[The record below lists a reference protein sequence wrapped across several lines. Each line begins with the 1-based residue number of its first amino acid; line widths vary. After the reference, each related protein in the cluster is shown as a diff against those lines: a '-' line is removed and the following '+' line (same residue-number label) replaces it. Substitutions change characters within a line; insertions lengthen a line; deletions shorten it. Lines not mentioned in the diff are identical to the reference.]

1 MADFRR
7 PSRLPPVKSRLNNV
21 VRFDR
26 KARGRA
32 GQQRQ
37 SWWKANWAFV
47 LLLAAPLFGVGGAW
61 IWHIQSTRPQSLNG
75 QAPSSSEQYEV
86 TFGRCSG
93 PIRINC
99 VVDGDTFWLKGTKY
113 RMADINAPEVSSP
126 QCGSEA
132 DLGERATVRLI
143 ALLNAGAFSLRSI
156 DRDADKFGR
165 KLRVVTRRDQSLGEA
180 LVSEGLAERWSGRR
194 RSWC

>member
-1 MADFRR
+1 MANFRR
-7 PSRLPPVKSRLNNV
+7 PYRLPPVKSRSNNV
-21 VRFDR
+21 VRFAR

-32 GQQRQ
+32 GEQRQ
-37 SWWKANWAFV
+37 SWWKANWAYV
-47 LLLAAPLFGVGGAW
+47 LLLAAPVLGVAGAW
-61 IWHIQSTRPQSLNG
+61 IWYIQSTWPQSLNG

-93 PIRINC
+93 PIRVNC

-113 RMADINAPEVSSP
+113 RIADINAPEVSSP

-132 DLGERATVRLI
+132 ELGERATVRLI
-143 ALLNAGAFSLRSI
+143 ALLNGGAFSLRSI
-156 DRDADKFGR
+156 NRDADKYGR
-165 KLRVVTRRDQSLGEA
+165 KLRVVTRRDQSLGDA

>member
-47 LLLAAPLFGVGGAW
+47 LLLAAPLFGVGWAW

-75 QAPSSSEQYEV
+75 QAPSSSEQYEA

-113 RMADINAPEVSSP
+113 RIADINAPEVSSP

-180 LVSEGLAERWSGRR
+180 LVSEGLAERLSGRR